1 MVCEATCSKFF
12 PLKTDCAMASA
23 SVPDKRTMPIA
34 PSPRG
39 VEMAV
44 IVSNSLVIL
53 MPSILNQVLVESKV
67 LFCIENRTSTILSLA
82 NTKKINV
89 KKSFFN
95 NFY

>member
-1 MVCEATCSKFF
+1 
-12 PLKTDCAMASA
+12 MASA
-23 SVPDKRTMPIA
+23 SVPDRRTMPIA

-82 NTKKINV
+82 NTKRINV
-89 KKSFFN
+89 KNHFLIIFIDNSIIKEYNDIGFDKKLT
-95 NFY
+95 